1 MHNLIEIENV
11 SLSFK
16 TSGQDFYLFENL
28 NLTLATS
35 LKKIA
40 LVGADGSG
48 KSSFLKLLVGLLKPQ
63 QGKVKV
69 QSPKISY
76 MSQSLGLNE
85 ELSVKENLDFK
96 LKINDEN
103 VDPKNLAYLLEK
115 VDLKT
120 RESAIKAI
128 FTILESANIK
138 TVDDFTEK
146 SFSHL
151 VTALK
156 EFKNLQNDTRD
167 AIFHFFKTLLVESN
181 NYYRKY
187 YRDNDNS

>member
-1 MHNLIEIENV
+1 MIQHTNYKMIVDKIKKFIPENSV
-11 SLSFK
+11 FGIML
-16 TSGQDFYLFENL
+16 ENL
-28 NLTLATS
+28 ETV
-35 LKKIA
+35 KIIKSNARGLMQHNGFTWQIIGKDFDTVDKLSKESMA
-40 LVGADGSG
+40 LSDAF
-48 KSSFLKLLVGLLKPQ
+48 KSW
-63 QGKVKV
+63 
-69 QSPKISY
+69 
-76 MSQSLGLNE
+76 
-85 ELSVKENLDFK
+85 
-96 LKINDEN
+96 
-103 VDPKNLAYLLEK
+103 LEK

-167 AIFHFFKTLLVESN
+167 AIIHFFKTLLVESN

>member
-1 MHNLIEIENV
+1 MA
-11 SLSFK
+11 LSDAFK
-16 TSGQDFYLFENL
+16 SW
-28 NLTLATS
+28 
-35 LKKIA
+35 
-40 LVGADGSG
+40 
-48 KSSFLKLLVGLLKPQ
+48 
-63 QGKVKV
+63 
-69 QSPKISY
+69 
-76 MSQSLGLNE
+76 
-85 ELSVKENLDFK
+85 
-96 LKINDEN
+96 
-103 VDPKNLAYLLEK
+103 LEK

-167 AIFHFFKTLLVESN
+167 AIIHFFKTLLVESN